1 MGILVM
7 AVLGVTL
14 NESWLALSGSTYCG
28 ARERGW
34 VGLGWVGLDKVAGLG
49 VEERNAK
56 YHAR

>member
-1 MGILVM
+1 MVILVM

-28 ARERGW
+28 ARERG
-34 VGLGWVGLDKVAGLG
+34 LGWVGLDKVAGLG
-49 VEERNAK
+49 VEEWNAK

>member
-14 NESWLALSGSTYCG
+14 NESWLALSGSTYTAG
-28 ARERGW
+28 RGRG